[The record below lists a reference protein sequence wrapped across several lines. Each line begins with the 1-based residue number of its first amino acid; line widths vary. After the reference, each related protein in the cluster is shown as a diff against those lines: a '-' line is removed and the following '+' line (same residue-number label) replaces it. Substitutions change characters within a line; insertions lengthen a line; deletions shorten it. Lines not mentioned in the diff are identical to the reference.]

1 MFYSD
6 YYYSVLVVCKRY
18 IPMSTLCYRLINDLP
33 NKDVIQTV
41 TRFAICYWVFFSVMS
56 NTRWNGFDNEIRIR
70 LKITVI

>member
-1 MFYSD
+1 
-6 YYYSVLVVCKRY
+6 
-18 IPMSTLCYRLINDLP
+18 MSTLCYRLINDLP